1 MLQYFLEKPIV
12 SMSKKITLSLD
23 ESVSIGY
30 SIFTSALFLITIIG
44 VFYHRIKKRKSA
56 DEN

>member
-1 MLQYFLEKPIV
+1 MLQYFLEKPVV

-30 SIFTSALFLITIIG
+30 SIFTSALFLITIIS